1 MAKVWLITG
10 GERGLGRYIAEA
22 ALASGE
28 HVLATASRSERLAD
42 LQALYGT
49 RLCVLPQ
56 AADDLAAR
64 GLAQAALEAFGR
76 VDVLVNTAGPG
87 RMAPF
92 EQIED
97 GDFRAEMD
105 EHFFGLVNLT
115 RAVLPIMRQQRSGHI
130 INVSS
135 VGGRFGAPGLAAYQA
150 RNGRSAALPKRWRAR
165 SPPSASSCAASSP
178 ATWRATCPAVSRK
191 VPGCR
196 STAPRWRRGINS
208 SSTWRATKRATR
220 RAWRRSCCVWPITAR
235 RPPSA
240 AGQRRPA
247 AGRAG
252 RRGAHGGRT
261 ALARGD
267 AGDRPQFPSA
277 LARPAPPLGVA
288 RGLRRLR

>member
-28 HVLATASRSERLAD
+28 HVLATASRSERLAE

-105 EHFFGLVNLT
+105 EHFFGLANLT

-150 RNGRSAALPKRWRAR
+150 SKW
-165 SPPSASSCAASSP
+165 
-178 ATWRATCPAVSRK
+178 AV
-191 VPGCR
+191 
-196 STAPRWRRGINS
+196 
-208 SSTWRATKRATR
+208 
-220 RAWRRSCCVWPITAR
+220 
-235 RPPSA
+235 
-240 AGQRRPA
+240 
-247 AGRAG
+247 
-252 RRGAHGGRT
+252 GGFT
-261 ALARGD
+261 EALAREVAAFGVKLCCLEPGD
-267 AGDRPQFPSA
+267 
-277 LARPAPPLGVA
+277 LARDLPRGIEEGAWLPEYRSTMEAGHKQFIHLAGNETGDPARVAQIVLRLAYHSAPPAHLLLGSDA
-288 RGLRRLR
+288 LRQAGQADVERTEAELRWRVVTLATDRNAHLPLPALPRR